1 MEGMTH
7 DDHRERRDALL
18 TSDDIL
24 MSVAMSR
31 LCMQSY
37 RVVRAVRERQK
48 GVATVVGEG
57 GGEIFEFDTD
67 TEDNT
72 NDDGDGVKEEDGGRS
87 MVTNADV
94 VTGVSPAVWQEWL
107 AVVRREM
114 RAMQQEDERVCAWY
128 RKPGTEEDDLGHL
141 ENVMQKLSEVWR
153 LRDHV
158 MGFMDEEAV
167 CDADGEMSAIFV
179 EKVTFFLMCSLGAEE
194 LEEEGLRTTRVV
206 RAKYGD
212 AKLPALEGWLGGQR
226 SVAWWLRESGVGAGG
241 CD

>member
-1 MEGMTH
+1 MEGMAHH

-31 LCMQSY
+31 LCMQSE

-48 GVATVVGEG
+48 GVATG

-72 NDDGDGVKEEDGGRS
+72 NDDGDKDVGDGGG
-87 MVTNADV
+87 MITNADV

-128 RKPGTEEDDLGHL
+128 RKPGTEEDDLAHL
-141 ENVMQKLSEVWR
+141 ENVMRKLSEVWR

-158 MGFMDEEAV
+158 MGFMDEEAVV

-212 AKLPALEGWLGGQR
+212 DKLPALEGWLGGQR
-226 SVAWWLRESGVGAGG
+226 SVAWWLRESEVGAGG